1 MDKIENV
8 ELVPILFEQ
17 HCGYL
22 PKNIQVGT
30 FVERLILMNISLELL
45 TLNIDI

>member
-8 ELVPILFEQ
+8 EVVPILFEQ

-22 PKNIQVGT
+22 PKNNR
-30 FVERLILMNISLELL
+30 VERLILMNISLELL